1 MNIYDQITKPTLL
14 LDEPIVRR
22 NIARMATKARRSGVR
37 FRPHFK
43 THQSAE
49 IGGWFRQEGV
59 TAVTVS
65 SVDMA
70 VYFAQHGWDDIL
82 IAFPVNLRQLAEL
95 NQLAEQVTLHLL
107 LESVEAAERLSA
119 GLRHDVHIWLKIDV
133 GYHRTGLD
141 WQDRAAITAVAQTVH
156 ALPRLH
162 LAGLLTHA
170 GYGYKEGGAAE
181 AQAVYQQMVARMN
194 AVRDGLREAGL
205 ETAVSIG
212 DTPTGSLIAQ
222 FDGVDEIRP
231 GNFVFY
237 DVMQV
242 EIGACRPE
250 DIAVAVACPIVAKH
264 ADRRQ
269 IVVYGGA
276 VHLSKERLVA
286 RDGQVTYGRIARPT
300 AAGWQILPPANF
312 VAAMSQEHGIIQAD
326 EALFEQAQIGDLL
339 LVLPVHSCLTAN
351 LLKRYLTLDGRWIEM
366 ADIH

>member
-14 LDEPIVRR
+14 LDETIVRR
-22 NIARMATKARRSGVR
+22 NIARMAEKARRSGVV

-49 IGGWFRQEGV
+49 IGEWFREEGV
-59 TAVTVS
+59 TAITVS

-70 VYFAQHGWDDIL
+70 LYFAQHGWDDIL

-95 NQLAEQVTLHLL
+95 NQLAEQVNLHLL
-107 LESVEAAERLSA
+107 LESVDAAERLSA
-119 GLRHDVHIWLKIDV
+119 GLRHAVAVWLKIDV

-141 WQDRAAITAVAQTVH
+141 WQDMAAVTAVARTVDT
-156 ALPRLH
+156 LPRLH

-170 GYGYKEGGAAE
+170 GYRYQTGGAAE
-181 AQAVYQQMVARMN
+181 AQAVYGQMVNRMN
-194 AVRDGLREAGL
+194 AVRDGLRAVGL
-205 ETAVSIG
+205 ETAVSVG
-212 DTPTGSLIAQ
+212 DTPTSSLVEQ
-222 FDGVDEIRP
+222 FTGVDEIRP

-237 DVMQV
+237 DMMQV
-242 EIGACRPE
+242 DLGACRPE
-250 DIAVAVACPIVAKH
+250 DVAVAVACPIVAKH

-276 VHLSKERLVA
+276 IHLSKERLVT
-286 RDGQVTYGRIARPT
+286 RDEQVNYGRIALPT
-300 AAGWQILPPANF
+300 ASGWRILPPENY
-312 VAAMSQEHGIIQAD
+312 VATMSQEHGIIQAD
-326 EALFEQAQIGDLL
+326 DALFDGAQIGGLL

-351 LLKRYLTLDGRWIEM
+351 LLKGYLTLDGRWIEM